1 MKKLLLASFSLLLLA
16 SVTYTPAFTQD
27 AKPVQEEA
35 APAAAD
41 APAPAE
47 APAAAEA
54 PKPKPALRRVRRN
67 AQQPVDAQGR
77 PVSTVPAAKRIALR
91 KADCTPNNY
100 KASTGIGVHGIYRSY
115 AQYDPQLKSIEGR
128 ASFNE
133 CVKKCSDPLPEVYV
147 QRAVFGL
154 GLNWFGHTKQSCL
167 DCHAKGH

>member
-1 MKKLLLASFSLLLLA
+1 
-16 SVTYTPAFTQD
+16 
-27 AKPVQEEA
+27 
-35 APAAAD
+35 
-41 APAPAE
+41 
-47 APAAAEA
+47 
-54 PKPKPALRRVRRN
+54 VRRN

-77 PVSTVPAAKRIALR
+77 PVSTVPAAKRIALC